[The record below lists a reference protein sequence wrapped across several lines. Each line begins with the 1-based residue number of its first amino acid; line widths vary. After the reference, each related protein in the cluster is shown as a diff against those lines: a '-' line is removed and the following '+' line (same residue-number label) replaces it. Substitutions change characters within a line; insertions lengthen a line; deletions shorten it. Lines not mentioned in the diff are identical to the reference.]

1 MTYTIHTGT
10 HERRAKNDE
19 FAFKKWP
26 SQPLMMTSPLPTC
39 AGASPSPLQL
49 GKAAEITSF
58 TPFCRSGST
67 GLVGWLE
74 ADGSARKKNATN

>member
-39 AGASPSPLQL
+39 AGASPSPRKL
-49 GKAAEITSF
+49 GKAASLLPLFLHFI
-58 TPFCRSGST
+58 
-67 GLVGWLE
+67 LY
-74 ADGSARKKNATN
+74 SARLKQNEKKGEAY